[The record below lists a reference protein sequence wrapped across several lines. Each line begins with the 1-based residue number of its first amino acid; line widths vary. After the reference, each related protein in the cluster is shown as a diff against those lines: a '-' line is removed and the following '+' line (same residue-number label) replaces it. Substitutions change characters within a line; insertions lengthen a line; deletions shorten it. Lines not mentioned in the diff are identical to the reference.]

1 MAATARWG
9 ATNFARTASPTTI
22 PAFRRITGAG
32 MIHRRRLDPIHH
44 HKRRTTMVRV
54 IIVLIRVFLGL
65 LLAFFAL
72 LSAMTGFVSLAYQN
86 AKLLGA
92 AGALFLLG
100 VLVAAALSTASWKLL
115 STTLRMASAT

>member
-1 MAATARWG
+1 ML
-9 ATNFARTASPTTI
+9 P
-22 PAFRRITGAG
+22 
-32 MIHRRRLDPIHH
+32 
-44 HKRRTTMVRV
+44 V

-72 LSAMTGFVSLAYQN
+72 VSAMAGFVFLAYQN

-100 VLVAAALSTASWKLL
+100 LLVATTMSAASWKLL
-115 STTLRMASAT
+115 STTLRMPAAA